1 MTGAV
6 RSRRFKLRGMGT
18 IGLDGAY
25 APLSPCYDPH
35 YFSAIEANHLLWL
48 CDSWHVQ
55 LLLQCTPSDIT
66 LATAIT
72 TLVKVHKGKHGAESL
87 MLFLALEVRVTIESN
102 TCRHD

>member
-1 MTGAV
+1 MIHIIFLPSKQIICFGFV
-6 RSRRFKLRGMGT
+6 ILG
-18 IGLDGAY
+18 
-25 APLSPCYDPH
+25 
-35 YFSAIEANHLLWL
+35 
-48 CDSWHVQ
+48 HVQ
-55 LLLQCTPSDIT
+55 LLLQCTPSAIA